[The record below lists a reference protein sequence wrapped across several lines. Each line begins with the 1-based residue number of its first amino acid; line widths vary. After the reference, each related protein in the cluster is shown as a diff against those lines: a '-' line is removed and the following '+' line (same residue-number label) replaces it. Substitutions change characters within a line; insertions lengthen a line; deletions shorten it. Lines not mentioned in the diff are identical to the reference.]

1 MLCDLEMS
9 TVRQPA
15 PSMAVAPQEKD
26 EGEVYLIR

>member
-1 MLCDLEMS
+1 MS